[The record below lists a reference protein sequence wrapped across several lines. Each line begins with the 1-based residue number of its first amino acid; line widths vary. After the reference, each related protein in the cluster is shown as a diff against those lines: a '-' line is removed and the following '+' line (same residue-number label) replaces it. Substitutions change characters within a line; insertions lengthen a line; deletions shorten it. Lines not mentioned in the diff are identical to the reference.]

1 MPGAG
6 ARYFKNVGDIRLDS
20 IVISYKAFCWI
31 LYCNFFFKC
40 RYLQLKPEG
49 FMQMDISVTLVHS
62 VN

>member
-31 LYCNFFFKC
+31 LYCNFFFLNVGTCNWSQRALCKWIYQWLWC
-40 RYLQLKPEG
+40 IQ
-49 FMQMDISVTLVHS
+49 
-62 VN
+62 